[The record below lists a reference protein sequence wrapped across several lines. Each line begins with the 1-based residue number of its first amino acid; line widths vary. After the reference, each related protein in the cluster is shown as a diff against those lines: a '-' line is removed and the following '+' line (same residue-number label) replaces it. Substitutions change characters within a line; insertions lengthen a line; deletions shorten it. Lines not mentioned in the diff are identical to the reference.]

1 MGPGQ
6 HELTLVAGATTL
18 LSGVAV
24 FALLISKGYR
34 GWKVAVWSGLALA
47 LPVTLPFISLG
58 FLFGWRGQDEP
69 RRTAPA
75 LALLLVIANGL
86 VLWQSWLDLARLGL
100 LPVFMRPSA

>member
-6 HELTLVAGATTL
+6 HELTLLAGATTL

-34 GWKVAVWSGLALA
+34 GWKVAMWSGLALA
-47 LPVTLPFISLG
+47 LPVALPFISLG

-69 RRTAPA
+69 RRTPA
-75 LALLLVIANGL
+75 AVVALVVIANGL
-86 VLWQSWLDLARLGL
+86 VLWQSWLDLLRLDMV
-100 LPVFMRPSA
+100 PVFLRPRA